1 MGLTVEGKKNKSRKI
16 PGKKIPVIPEYD
28 TTPLPR
34 MRGDKSFKP
43 FQEKPKAKRRKE
55 MPNKEKQA
63 WAGMLKSLS
72 LPYERKEQAEKMATD
87 EFRQAMKKPGAIEK
101 YARQGWEEDR
111 SKRILKERQERA
123 KQKGAIQDIMK
134 GKTPYQDVAKG
145 GYIKKYAKGGG
156 VRKVRS

>member
-1 MGLTVEGKKNKSRKI
+1 LSEGGGIMANNKI
-16 PGKKIPVIPEYD
+16 PIIPEYD

-43 FQEKPKAKRRKE
+43 FQEKPKDKR
-55 MPNKEKQA
+55 
-63 WAGMLKSLS
+63 
-72 LPYERKEQAEKMATD
+72 RKEQAEKMATD

>member
-1 MGLTVEGKKNKSRKI
+1 MVISIQSKEKKSRKI

-43 FQEKPKAKRRKE
+43 FSPEEIFRTKPLDITE
-55 MPNKEKQA
+55 
-63 WAGMLKSLS
+63 LVKSDK
-72 LPYERKEQAEKMATD
+72 RKEQAEEMATD

-101 YARQGWEEDR
+101 YARSGWEEER
-111 SKRILKERQERA
+111 SKRVRKERQERA
-123 KQKGAIQDIMK
+123 KEKGVIQDMMK

-145 GYIKKYAKGGG
+145 GYVKKYANGGG